1 MKTQTDTTQL
11 PDALRDAGTIVAYT
25 DEEGR
30 HDYVRRAALE
40 AARRDGAR
48 LILYPLEM
56 FSPLSNPLPNEWSSE
71 RERSEFGDPLSVSD
85 LELLGREWLAAQVL
99 EATQSGVEAG
109 AGLPEE
115 AGVQAMVDYAR
126 NHDAAAVLLPREALD
141 KANPIDHLLGRDTGS
156 AEDADRER
164 DISVLLVDRSG
175 TIEPASHHKEN
186 S

>member
-1 MKTQTDTTQL
+1 MKTQTDTTHL

-40 AARRDGAR
+40 AARREGAR

-56 FSPLSNPLPNEWSSE
+56 FSPLANPLPNEWSSE

-99 EATQSGVEAG
+99 EATRS
-109 AGLPEE
+109 
-115 AGVQAMVDYAR
+115 GVQAMVDYAR
-126 NHDAAAVLLPREALD
+126 DHDASAVLLPREALD
-141 KANPIDHLLGRDTGS
+141 EANPIDHLLGRDAGS
-156 AEDADRER
+156 AEQADRER

>member
-1 MKTQTDTTQL
+1 MKTQTDTTHL

-40 AARRDGAR
+40 AARREGAR

-56 FSPLSNPLPNEWSSE
+56 FSPLANPLPNEWSSE

-99 EATQSGVEAG
+99 EATRSGVEAG

-126 NHDAAAVLLPREALD
+126 DHDASAVLLPREALD
-141 KANPIDHLLGRDTGS
+141 EANPIDHLLGRDAGS
-156 AEDADRER
+156 AEQADRER

-175 TIEPASHHKEN
+175 TIEPASHEKER

>member
-85 LELLGREWLAAQVL
+85 LELLGREWLAA
-99 EATQSGVEAG
+99 
-109 AGLPEE
+109 
-115 AGVQAMVDYAR
+115 
-126 NHDAAAVLLPREALD
+126 
-141 KANPIDHLLGRDTGS
+141 
-156 AEDADRER
+156 
-164 DISVLLVDRSG
+164 
-175 TIEPASHHKEN
+175 
-186 S
+186 